1 MTHYSIE
8 PTTRKYV
15 KGYRFLSFGRNLSNK
30 YIKQIMD
37 TVIKKR
43 NICPKDWYKKVACK
57 AA

>member
-43 NICPKDWYKKVACK
+43 NICPKD
-57 AA
+57 